1 MENDESLMMHTSPC
15 SCSDSDMVM
24 RCLLLFSII
33 IILQVNAKDY
43 YLTKVDH
50 LKVSVAMERTNA
62 LTHKLPIAFVTFAK
76 GVTPKV

>member
-15 SCSDSDMVM
+15 SCSDSDMVI